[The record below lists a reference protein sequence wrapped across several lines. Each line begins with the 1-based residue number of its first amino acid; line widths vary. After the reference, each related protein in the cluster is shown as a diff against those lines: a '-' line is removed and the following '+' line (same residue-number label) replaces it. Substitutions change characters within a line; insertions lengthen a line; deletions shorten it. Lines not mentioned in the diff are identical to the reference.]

1 MQFVIIGED
10 KAGALENR
18 QKTRPDHLDY
28 WKSRGQ
34 LFLAAGPFLDE
45 QDQPVGSMIVIEAAS
60 LEEAQK
66 LADADPYMVAGVFET
81 LSVKRW
87 NWIFG
92 NPNSS
97 EGN

>member
-10 KAGALENR
+10 KAEALENR
-18 QKTRPDHLDY
+18 QKTRSDHLDY
-28 WKSRGQ
+28 WKGQ
-34 LFLAAGPFLDE
+34 SQIFLAAGPFLDG

-60 LEEAQK
+60 LEEAEK
-66 LADADPYMVAGVFET
+66 LAQADPYMLAGVFET

-92 NPNSS
+92 NPHIS
-97 EGN
+97 EEN